1 MKLATDIKR
10 VLTVTA
16 LLFVTGQLTAQSMYE
31 ENPMDVAVIKFG
43 TDSLTEI
50 YSQEVDEQTKI
61 TGLQTAMNT
70 CLTQI
75 KKYNK
80 EYSNYLS
87 NVTPFIKNVNLVRNL
102 YAQGA
107 DLIRNTLMLT
117 RMIDK
122 KPQGLATSVSLS
134 NIYVELAVEFYKT
147 YSTFKDVVAKGGPDN
162 KLTAKERVE
171 MLWLLSDNIRELNV
185 KIKNITYLVAI
196 TEWKD
201 VWLFYTEGLVSRN
214 AGAVA
219 HDALERWKNVY
230 QANATLMGL
239 YK

>member
-10 VLTVTA
+10 VLTITA
-16 LLFVTGQLTAQSMYE
+16 LLFVTGQLTAQSLYE
-31 ENPMDVAVIKFG
+31 ENPLDIAVIKFG
-43 TDSLTEI
+43 TDSLTSI
-50 YSQEVDEQTKI
+50 YSQEIDEQTKI

-87 NVTPFIKNVNLVRNL
+87 NVPTFVKNVNLVRNL

-122 KPQGLATSVSLS
+122 KPHGLAASVSMS
-134 NIYVELAVEFYKT
+134 NVYIELVSEFYKT

-171 MLWLLSDNIRELNV
+171 MLWLLSDNIRELNE
-185 KIKNITYLVAI
+185 KIKNITFLVAV

-201 VWLFYTEGLVSRN
+201 VWLLYTEGLVPRN
-214 AGAVA
+214 AGTIA
-219 HDALERWKNVY
+219 HDALERWRNGY